1 MFKSTIEEI
10 MSITEGTIEYI
21 EDVHVAVEGVSTD
34 SRFISPDNFFIALRG
49 NKFDGHLFVGA
60 AIEKGAVCVIV
71 DDSFVNDKKIPAIR
85 VKDTLKAYQ
94 DIARFWRN
102 RFDIPVV
109 AVTGSA
115 GKTTTKELIAAM
127 FKKSGKA
134 LKTEENFN
142 NDVGV
147 AKTLLELRD
156 EYNFAVIE
164 MGMRGKGEIS
174 RLSNIALPTVAVIT
188 NCGRAH
194 IERLGS
200 EEAIVRAKLEI
211 VEGLPKEGTL
221 VFHHDNELLRSI
233 ASEAWLGKKISFGLI
248 DGDINGTLIDNEH
261 VVEVDGKSYDLPLS
275 GKHNALNFLA
285 TMAVADA
292 CGLDR
297 SNLLNLRVN
306 LPAGRGGRA
315 EIPNDIMLFDETYNA
330 SPEAMLS
337 ALELLKSTE
346 GKRHVAVL
354 GEMRELGDFSIAL
367 HRSVGEKAAE
377 LNIDQVFVLVETES
391 GRELFAS
398 INGNNTKKQL
408 FENKEELSKFLK
420 GNIKTGDRVL
430 FKAAHSVG
438 LESVLKDVTL
448 ELSKKG
454 PQ

>member
-10 MSITEGTIEYI
+10 MSIMEGTIEYI
-21 EDVHVAVEGVSTD
+21 EDMHVAVEGVSTD
-34 SRFISPDNFFIALRG
+34 SRFISPQNLFVALRG
-49 NKFDGHLFVGA
+49 EKFDGHLFA
-60 AIEKGAVCVIV
+60 EATIEKGAACVLIEN
-71 DDSFVNDKKIPAIR
+71 SFVNNKKIQAIR

-127 FKKSGKA
+127 FEKSGKA

-147 AKTLLELRD
+147 AKTILELRD
-156 EYNFAVIE
+156 EHNFAVIE

-211 VEGLPKEGTL
+211 VEGLSKEGTL
-221 VFHHDNELLRSI
+221 VFHHDNDLLRSI
-233 ASEAWLGKKISFGLI
+233 ASEIWPSKKISFGLI
-248 DGDINGTLIDNEH
+248 GGDVCGILDENKNAI
-261 VVEVDGKSYDLPLS
+261 EVDGKAFHLPLS

-285 TMAVADA
+285 TIAVADA

-297 SNLLNLRVN
+297 SNLMDLHVN
-306 LPAGRGGRA
+306 LPAGRGSRV
-315 EIPNDIMLFDETYNA
+315 EFPNDIMLFNETYNA

-337 ALELLKSTE
+337 ALELLKSTS
-346 GKRHVAVL
+346 GKRHIAVL

-367 HRSVGEKAAE
+367 HRSVGEKATE
-377 LNIDQVFVLVETES
+377 LDIDQVLVLAETES
-391 GRELFAS
+391 GQELFTS
-398 INGNNTKKQL
+398 IKGYKTQKQL

-420 GNIKTGDRVL
+420 GNIKAGDRVL

-448 ELSKKG
+448 ELSKKE
-454 PQ
+454 PK